1 MKSLDF
7 KAFLHFPMKNLT
19 LLVTST
25 TIELHTIGMIE
36 RD

>member
-1 MKSLDF
+1 MESLDC
-7 KAFLHFPMKNLT
+7 KAFLHFPIKNLT

-36 RD
+36 RG